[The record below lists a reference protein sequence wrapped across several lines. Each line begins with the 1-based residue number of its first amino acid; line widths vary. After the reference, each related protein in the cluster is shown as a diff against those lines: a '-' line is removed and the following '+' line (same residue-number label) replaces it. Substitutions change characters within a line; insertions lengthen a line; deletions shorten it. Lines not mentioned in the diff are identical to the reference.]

1 MESGRVGA
9 GEQVEGVR
17 IARSE
22 SGGVTRLRVD
32 VLNERGERE
41 TGKRPGA
48 PYDAKPTKAEGGKG
62 KGPKPVIRVN

>member
-1 MESGRVGA
+1 MVSFFSRYAAKGK
-9 GEQVEGVR
+9 
-17 IARSE
+17 
-22 SGGVTRLRVD
+22 
-32 VLNERGERE
+32 